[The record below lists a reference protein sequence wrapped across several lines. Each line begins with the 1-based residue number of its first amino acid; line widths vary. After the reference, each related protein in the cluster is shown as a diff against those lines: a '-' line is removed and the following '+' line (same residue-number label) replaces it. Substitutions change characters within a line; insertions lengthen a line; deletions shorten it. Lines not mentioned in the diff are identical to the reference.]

1 MSGEVQGIE
10 LLFRIP
16 PSKLIELFPHLN
28 KHFPG
33 LFGFDSPE
41 RLFPLSIERDSS
53 VRTLSMLFDGVLIPS
68 SLLSYNCK
76 YICCDINRFMGSTRS
91 PWTGVFH
98 PSVSDPPLLKEQHRQ
113 LEELLNAAFSYYVKS
128 YYHSQDTVTS
138 VYCLGRD
145 VGILICALIKSPLV
159 DIVYL
164 IDVKVSCRHSH
175 LFFCIYFLGFHT
187 KQRLVGSAIYN
198 LSVVYAIK
206 LMKDEF
212 STTEIDDLCFSF
224 YLRQNRTEEAKVSA
238 NINEAHVKNIGVL
251 IEAHSQRLDGHL
263 RTCEHLSRWAASNI
277 RDVRRIRLLLMSL
290 LDRSTADSSE
300 TDAQEEGR
308 QFDVSSEVNDV
319 EASIR
324 KIKLALDNLDK
335 SAIKSKKQMDNRSL
349 LPYNL
354 VLPLDQMD
362 VQVED
367 GDSLRRVDWL
377 VGRNEACRWLRRTN
391 YRTEAIQL
399 SLASC
404 GRFMRNTTLVPLSSA
419 MDLRNLAAPH
429 MSFALIEP
437 NSRNPILYVKVGDIM
452 HCLISFGNLCMENI
466 IVRGLDESHC
476 APGYTP
482 RSRTAN
488 SGPFSRVSQAM
499 SDLLCSRV
507 ISGFSANLLPNADNI
522 SDSVL
527 PTASQLD
534 LTTPSRH
541 VTFVRVTEA
550 ARNALVHFATTTEP
564 PTQLSAL
571 HQFCDW
577 LQTYTRLFTEPCAS
591 CEQLLGQDAALPVL
605 RTFHTNP
612 ANARAQHEQCRVNA
626 SPTAELFLLHI
637 DVHKFY
643 SSIMSSFAFVDE
655 SREQVR
661 LGNGPYSGF
670 IPQNRLKYIQ
680 SEHFSRLVS
689 KQNSETELLEDM
701 RYALKWFISQE
712 FLHRSVWD
720 IWKSFLRE
728 FNALALSHLKLAEVH
743 HRLSLEFKPIKS
755 LRVSVS
761 KRIFEQLKSLQNDL
775 AASMQEMVKS
785 QKIYSEE
792 EKQAHETRLK
802 AMNIEDKLRRRSTNL
817 FNSMAQ
823 LHRNHVKISQRRDE
837 CENRSAGARN
847 EYLFQLT
854 AINAHLDH
862 YLKTDIPDLAQILD
876 GDVYDRFREV
886 LSKTS
891 EMELDICRHHQ
902 DPFKTLLEES
912 SKINRTTAWENFIK
926 ESPIFSVDVEFHFEP
941 RDGDT
946 ISSLLSVNAK
956 EGSFDQ
962 VAKKLARRFVTR
974 ERRIKSYRDEIND
987 LCSGRISPS
996 PGMSVS
1002 LSQQVPPPPRKFPLK
1017 DYDANEESGALNQ
1030 EYVEN
1035 KVEELEFAIR
1045 REEIEKTK
1053 ISACLELLK
1062 KTHGRLSFLNLTLNT
1077 LCINAI
1083 IKCNNHQRKNH
1094 FKPCDEYRWDRKP
1107 SCAFLLLV
1115 DVQAAL
1121 YEANLA
1127 AAEVE
1132 AATAGGGT
1140 TVAEKT
1146 HHGAS
1151 SSSTAATG
1159 SSSTEGSTVGLTGL
1173 LTESG
1178 QHRSSALLEG
1188 SFVPL
1193 NSASRSRTQNGGVS
1207 RTSAQQLANEAWA
1220 RVTLTPANVTT
1231 AGENYEPSF
1240 IQLDDED
1247 PLSQQQSS
1255 RREPSP
1261 EVDWTGGG
1269 RLPKATAMYE
1279 FLAAR
1284 SDEINMVCNEQVVLL
1299 GTGDGEDW
1307 VKVRS
1312 LLDGKEGLVPRAFLS
1327 IDPTPPPAPPHP
1339 SVPTLIA
1346 QSDTEQDP
1354 HDKTSSPP
1362 ASSPSD
1368 LAASTHPPMS
1378 QRLAG
1383 QFVRALID
1391 FAGTADDELS
1401 FGVGAVIHV
1410 LGRRAVGEVDDGWI
1424 EGELVPLTDAE
1435 TSTPPPRG
1443 VFPSMLVEIVP
1454 AEESWKRRLGACR
1467 PRSAKALLSTGFPAD
1482 TKTSPISERRCKLLS
1497 SSGSVPSPRSSNS
1510 GNRSK
1515 SRSASAKRSWSGGAG
1530 GGQRRSTVSHL
1541 VSSSQRSLHR
1551 HHQQQHHEHQGRE
1564 TSAGHGRAS
1573 HTLITTKVNPSQ
1585 ASPTSPPPPEANVPG
1600 SICQQHEF
1608 SSVTPNGEV
1617 KHEIL
1622 KASEESLSVEAWSYV
1637 EDLFGKARVGRIR
1650 SNLHNQEE
1658 MKERGSMEYAPGQHA
1673 HI

>member
-1 MSGEVQGIE
+1 MKGEAQ
-10 LLFRIP
+10 
-16 PSKLIELFPHLN
+16 
-28 KHFPG
+28 
-33 LFGFDSPE
+33 
-41 RLFPLSIERDSS
+41 
-53 VRTLSMLFDGVLIPS
+53 
-68 SLLSYNCK
+68 NCK
-76 YICCDINRFMGSTRS
+76 YICCGINRFMESTRS
-91 PWTGVFH
+91 PWTGVFQ
-98 PSVSDPPLLKEQHRQ
+98 PPVSDPPLLKEQHRH
-113 LEELLNAAFSYYVKS
+113 LEELLNVAFSYYVKS
-128 YYHSQDTVTS
+128 YYYSSDTVTS

-145 VGILICALIKSPLV
+145 VGILVCALIKSPLV

-164 IDVKVSCRHSH
+164 IDIKVSCRHSH
-175 LFFCIYFLGFHT
+175 LL
-187 KQRLVGSAIYN
+187 
-198 LSVVYAIK
+198 
-206 LMKDEF
+206 F
-212 STTEIDDLCFSF
+212 ST
-224 YLRQNRTEEAKVSA
+224 
-238 NINEAHVKNIGVL
+238 AHT
-251 IEAHSQRLDGHL
+251 QRPESHL

-290 LDRSTADSSE
+290 LDRPAIDSLEADS
-300 TDAQEEGR
+300 QEEGR
-308 QFDVSSEVNDV
+308 QLDVSSELNDIGV
-319 EASIR
+319 SIR
-324 KIKLALDNLDK
+324 KIKSALDNLDK
-335 SAIKSKKQMDNRSL
+335 SAIKSKKQMDSRSM

-362 VQVED
+362 VQVEG

-419 MDLRNLAAPH
+419 MDLRNLAAQQ

-452 HCLISFGNLCMENI
+452 HCLVTFGNLCMENI

-476 APGYTP
+476 APGHTL

-488 SGPFSRVSQAM
+488 SGTFPRISQAM
-499 SDLLCSRV
+499 SDLLCSRA
-507 ISGFSANLLPNADNI
+507 ISGFSTNLLPSVDNAPEGL
-522 SDSVL
+522 L

-571 HQFCDW
+571 HQFCAW
-577 LQTYTRLFTEPCAS
+577 LQTYTRLFTEPCVS

-612 ANARAQHEQCRVNA
+612 ANARAQHEQCR
-626 SPTAELFLLHI
+626 
-637 DVHKFY
+637 
-643 SSIMSSFAFVDE
+643 
-655 SREQVR
+655 
-661 LGNGPYSGF
+661 
-670 IPQNRLKYIQ
+670 PQSRLKYIQ
-680 SEHFSRLVS
+680 SEHFSRLLS
-689 KQNSETELLEDM
+689 KQSSETELLEDM
-701 RYALKWFISQE
+701 RYE
-712 FLHRSVWD
+712 HRSVWD

-728 FNALALSHLKLAEVH
+728 YNALAMSHLKLAEVH
-743 HRLSLEFKPIKS
+743 HRLSLELKPIKS
-755 LRVSVS
+755 LRVGVS

-802 AMNIEDKLRRRSTNL
+802 AMNIEDKLRRRSTNI
-817 FNSMAQ
+817 FSTMAQ

-891 EMELDICRHHQ
+891 EMEVDICRHHQ
-902 DPFKTLLEES
+902 DPFKALLKES
-912 SKINRTTAWENFIK
+912 SKIDRTTAWENFIK

-974 ERRIKSYRDEIND
+974 ERRIKSYREEINN

-996 PGMSVS
+996 PG
-1002 LSQQVPPPPRKFPLK
+1002 VPPPPRKFPLK
-1017 DYDANEESGALNQ
+1017 DYDTSEDSGALNQ

-1062 KTHGRLSFLNLTLNT
+1062 KTHGVLMRPYILL
-1077 LCINAI
+1077 
-1083 IKCNNHQRKNH
+1083 R
-1094 FKPCDEYRWDRKP
+1094 
-1107 SCAFLLLV
+1107 LLLV

-1132 AATAGGGT
+1132 TATVGGGAE
-1140 TVAEKT
+1140 VAGKVQ
-1146 HHGAS
+1146 HGAS

-1173 LTESG
+1173 LAESA
-1178 QHRSSALLEG
+1178 QHRNSLLLE
-1188 SFVPL
+1188 SAFAPL
-1193 NSASRSRTQNGGVS
+1193 NSISRSRMQNGGVC

-1220 RVTLTPANVTT
+1220 RGALTLANVTT
-1231 AGENYEPSF
+1231 TTEPSF
-1240 IQLDDED
+1240 IQLDDKD
-1247 PLSQQQSS
+1247 PSSHHQPS

-1284 SDEINMVCNEQVVLL
+1284 SDEINMVCNERVVLL

-1339 SVPTLIA
+1339 AVSALTA
-1346 QSDTEQDP
+1346 KGGTEQEP
-1354 HDKTSSPP
+1354 HDKTHLPP
-1362 ASSPSD
+1362 TPSPSD
-1368 LAASTHPPMS
+1368 LAAPPHPPPA
-1378 QRLAG
+1378 QCLAG

-1391 FAGTADDELS
+1391 FAGTAEDELS

-1410 LGRRAVGEVDDGWI
+1410 LGRRSVGEVDDGWV
-1424 EGELVPLTDAE
+1424 EGELVPLTVAE
-1435 TSTPPPRG
+1435 TSTPPTRG
-1443 VFPSMLVEIVP
+1443 VFPSMLVETVP
-1454 AEESWKRRLGACR
+1454 PEETWRRRLSACR
-1467 PRSAKALLSTGFPAD
+1467 PQSAKASLSTGFTAD
-1482 TKTSPISERRCKLLS
+1482 AKISPIGERKCKPLS

-1510 GNRSK
+1510 GSRSK
-1515 SRSASAKRSWSGGAG
+1515 SRSASAKRSWSSGGS
-1530 GGQRRSTVSHL
+1530 GQRRSTVGHNT
-1541 VSSSQRSLHR
+1541 SSSQRSSHR
-1551 HHQQQHHEHQGRE
+1551 HQQQYHEQQGRE
-1564 TSAGHGRAS
+1564 TSAGHGRVS
-1573 HTLITTKVNPSQ
+1573 HSLVTAKVSPSQ
-1585 ASPTSPPPPEANVPG
+1585 VPPPLEAHLLA
-1600 SICQQHEF
+1600 STHQQHEF
-1608 SSVTPNGEV
+1608 PPSTPNGEGAISSNHSHNDEEV
-1617 KHEIL
+1617 RCFLIVIL
-1622 KASEESLSVEAWSYV
+1622 S
-1637 EDLFGKARVGRIR
+1637 
-1650 SNLHNQEE
+1650 
-1658 MKERGSMEYAPGQHA
+1658 
-1673 HI
+1673 